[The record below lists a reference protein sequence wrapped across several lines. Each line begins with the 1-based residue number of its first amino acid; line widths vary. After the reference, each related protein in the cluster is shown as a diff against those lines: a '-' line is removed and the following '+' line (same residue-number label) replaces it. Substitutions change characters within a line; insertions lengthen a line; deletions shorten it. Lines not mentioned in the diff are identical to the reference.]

1 MLRKDFVTTKPG
13 MVILDRAH
21 TMKEG
26 PGLGWHFANL
36 CILST
41 QALNCCLC
49 SQECDKGLYA
59 ARQKCTEFSSW
70 FSLVKI
76 CCHVQKGQR
85 GDTKESALSCMMMSV
100 FQISSQSLIHGNFF
114 SHLHRLYQVFLSNH
128 FFQDLI
134 AKKLHTFTI
143 IPLLRVCFE
152 ICGCAIHMN
161 EGYLLCF
168 YSQFPLQEYYTR
180 LDLIS

>member
-1 MLRKDFVTTKPG
+1 MLQLSLECSYSIEHTRWKKVQAWVDILQISVSCQPKPWIAAFVHRNATKVYMLHNKNAQNSVADFLSWKYTVMFKKD
-13 MVILDRAH
+13 R
-21 TMKEG
+21 E
-26 PGLGWHFANL
+26 
-36 CILST
+36 
-41 QALNCCLC
+41 
-49 SQECDKGLYA
+49 E
-59 ARQKCTEFSSW
+59 
-70 FSLVKI
+70 
-76 CCHVQKGQR
+76 
-85 GDTKESALSCMMMSV
+85 TKESALNCMMMSV

-128 FFQDLI
+128 FFQDFI
-134 AKKLHTFTI
+134 AKILRPLTI